1 MSFFVLSFCLDTNIF
16 VWACKN
22 KVIVWAFSE
31 LIFVTV
37 FSSKLFI
44 PNAPPLEQNFDPLCA
59 QVMQNPFMLELSF
72 PTLKGGFLFFPR
84 NVSYPV
90 TLHSRSVIPVV
101 QNKNYSI
108 VESNISNLTYQEVSF
123 RKQEGFPSFQENP
136 IQSQSELAAI
146 EALLKLK
153 DEQGRISKVPV
164 KRFGERSISRLKVPE
179 DKISQVTESIES
191 SEKREKKKYY
201 QKVSRGVLKQST

>member
-1 MSFFVLSFCLDTNIF
+1 MDTNIF

-22 KVIVWAFSE
+22 KVLVWAFSK

-72 PTLKGGFLFFPR
+72 STLKGGFLLFPR

-90 TLHSRSVIPVV
+90 TLRIRSVIPVV
-101 QNKNYSI
+101 ENKKYSI
-108 VESNISNLTYQEVSF
+108 VESNISNLIYKEASF
-123 RKQEGFPSFQENP
+123 RNQEGFSSFQ
-136 IQSQSELAAI
+136 
-146 EALLKLK
+146 
-153 DEQGRISKVPV
+153 
-164 KRFGERSISRLKVPE
+164 
-179 DKISQVTESIES
+179 
-191 SEKREKKKYY
+191 
-201 QKVSRGVLKQST
+201 